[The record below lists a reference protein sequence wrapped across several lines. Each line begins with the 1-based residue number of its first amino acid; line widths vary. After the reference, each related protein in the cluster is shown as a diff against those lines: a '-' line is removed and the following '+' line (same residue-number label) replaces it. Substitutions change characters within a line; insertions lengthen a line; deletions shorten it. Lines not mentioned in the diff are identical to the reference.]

1 MLTLRH
7 SLNKL
12 KTIGQF
18 AGVVAFALLVT
29 ACAQTPSGR
38 YAQKHDS
45 PPKTPPQE
53 VKMHDAVPAHE
64 PYANANLR
72 PYTVRG
78 INYRPLESGKGY
90 SAEGIASWYGQKFHG
105 HLTSNGEV
113 YDMYT
118 MSAAHTTL
126 PLPSFAR
133 ITNLAN
139 GNQVVVRINDR
150 GPFHANRLIDLS
162 YAAALKLGMLSTG
175 TAKVKLDV
183 IHIDE
188 TGQMTVGNG
197 PTISDKIQATSI
209 GPSNSIKNLYIQV
222 AALQDKTKIDQL
234 GNGLTT
240 LYQVPYHSP
249 LENGVYRLRLGPLAD
264 EQVASQLLGELK
276 KNGYQGAYKIYLP

>member
-1 MLTLRH
+1 MLRH
-7 SLNKL
+7 HQFPNKAKNLVYVTSL
-12 KTIGQF
+12 
-18 AGVVAFALLVT
+18 VAFALVIS
-29 ACAQTPSGR
+29 ACAQKPVGR
-38 YAQKHDS
+38 YHQQHDS
-45 PPKTPPQE
+45 APIVAPQE

-64 PYANANLR
+64 PYAKANLR

-78 INYRPLESGKGY
+78 INYRPLETGKGY
-90 SAEGIASWYGQKFHG
+90 SAEGTASWYGQKFHG

-188 TGQMTVGNG
+188 AGHMTVGSG
-197 PTISDKIQATSI
+197 PTIKQNPIIETGATA
-209 GPSNSIKNLYIQV
+209 NNKTLYIQV
-222 AALQDKTKIDQL
+222 AALQDKNKIEQI
-234 GNGLTT
+234 GSGLTS
-240 LYQVPYHSP
+240 LYQVPFHSP
-249 LENGVYRLRLGPLAD
+249 LENGIYRLRLGPLAD
-264 EQVASQLLGELK
+264 EQTASRLLAELK
-276 KNGYQGAYKIYLP
+276 DKGYQGAYKVYLP

>member
-1 MLTLRH
+1 MLTMLH
-7 SLNKL
+7 IPTKLN
-12 KTIGQF
+12 
-18 AGVVAFALLVT
+18 AFARAAILVLCALIVT
-29 ACAQTPSGR
+29 ACAQAPSGR
-38 YAQKHDS
+38 YHQKHDS
-45 PPKTPPQE
+45 PPVVLPQE
-53 VKMHDAVPAHE
+53 VKMHDAVPAYE

-78 INYRPLESGKGY
+78 INYRPLATGKGY

-126 PLPSFAR
+126 PLPSYAR
-133 ITNLAN
+133 ITNLDN

-188 TGQMTVGNG
+188 SGQMTVGNG
-197 PTISDKIQATSI
+197 PTIKQNSNTELASDN
-209 GPSNSIKNLYIQV
+209 NSKNMFIQV
-222 AALQDKTKIDQL
+222 AALQDKNKVEQI
-234 GNGLTT
+234 GNGLTA
-240 LYQVPYHSP
+240 LYQVPFQSP
-249 LENGVYRLRLGPLAD
+249 LENGIYRLRLGPLTD
-264 EQVASQLLGELK
+264 EQTASNLLSELK
-276 KNGYQGAYKIYLP
+276 KNGYQGAYKVYLP